1 MIVTHDLDLRCVNPE
16 DQTRRAW
23 LQVES
28 SKKFFS
34 NFFFLWRVSLMWCV
48 RQGRGWIRDKFLG
61 LFWRT
66 CFGLRSHVLGLEWIC
81 LFVFSSSFPGMKG
94 FYFRVHQRWCRLMI
108 SKPCPFPTLTHTHT
122 FGSGRRV
129 YSSLFAPSV
138 NSEYPQAGPEF
149 LESTRV

>member
-28 SKKFFS
+28 SKKFF
-34 NFFFLWRVSLMWCV
+34 FQIFFLWRVSLMWCV
-48 RQGRGWIRDKFLG
+48 RQGRGWIWDKFLG

-81 LFVFSSSFPGMKG
+81 LIFFVLLPLGWKVGVFILGSIKG
-94 FYFRVHQRWCRLMI
+94 GVDWWSL
-108 SKPCPFPTLTHTHT
+108 SKPCPFPTLTHTPSDQREECILPSLLRVWT
-122 FGSGRRV
+122 LNTPRRAL
-129 YSSLFAPSV
+129 SF
-138 NSEYPQAGPEF
+138 
-149 LESTRV
+149 